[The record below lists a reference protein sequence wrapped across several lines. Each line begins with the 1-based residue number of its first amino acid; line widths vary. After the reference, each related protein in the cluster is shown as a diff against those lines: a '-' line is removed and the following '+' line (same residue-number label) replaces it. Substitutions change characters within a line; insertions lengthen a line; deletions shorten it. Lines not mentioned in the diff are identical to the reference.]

1 MGLLTILLAAGILI
15 AIVVAIESVG
25 KEKRKLKPSTV
36 SDFLDHP
43 NVRRQLDGFQRLFM
57 RETIMAL
64 WNGTQP
70 PHSVGGYGTL
80 TKKKLIIEWN
90 DDWQAEMDKLSE
102 YHDISYELLFD
113 IKPDGALNK
122 LRTVA
127 GLGGGTEPTKGAW
140 LYHTNDDGED
150 HRIIEADDST
160 THVDWIHIYGGKEKE
175 RS

>member
-70 PHSVGGYGTL
+70 PHSVGGVSVLARHSTG
-80 TKKKLIIEWN
+80 
-90 DDWQAEMDKLSE
+90 
-102 YHDISYELLFD
+102 
-113 IKPDGALNK
+113 PLNT
-122 LRTVA
+122 RTI
-127 GLGGGTEPTKGAW
+127 
-140 LYHTNDDGED
+140 
-150 HRIIEADDST
+150 RIRNLKANI
-160 THVDWIHIYGGKEKE
+160 
-175 RS
+175 